1 MRSYVVFSAHALSS
15 HEGSDR
21 VDTNTFVLMALSAN
35 VLMVGVL
42 AWLVYAGLSSKA
54 KVCVR

>member
-1 MRSYVVFSAHALSS
+1 MRPDVIFCALALSS

-21 VDTNTFVLMALSAN
+21 VDTNTFVLMALSVI

-42 AWLVYAGLSSKA
+42 AWLVDAGLSSKA